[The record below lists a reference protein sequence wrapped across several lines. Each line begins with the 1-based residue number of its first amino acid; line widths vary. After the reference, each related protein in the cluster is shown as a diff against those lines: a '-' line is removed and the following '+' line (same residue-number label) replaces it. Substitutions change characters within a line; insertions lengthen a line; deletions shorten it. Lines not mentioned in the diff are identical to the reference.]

1 MEDYIAIHLNSSEQ
15 PTIEA
20 SVEHTDKLIYDFNKF
35 AMKKRHKAVWIF
47 FYIVIV
53 IAFVGGFYTM
63 FTGDIADGLISVVI
77 GIIGL
82 GFPSLIMKSSARA
95 SNNSIDR
102 QSKHN
107 YKFYREYFAETTCY
121 SIEAVPYSAI
131 EAAYENDAYFFI
143 FIEKNKGF
151 IISKAAFEVNTP
163 FELRKL
169 LKEKLGGKFTV
180 YCKA

>member
-15 PTIEA
+15 PIIEA
-20 SVEHTDKLIYDFNKF
+20 SVEHTEKLIYDFNKF

-63 FTGDIADGLISVVI
+63 FTGDIADGFISVVI

-131 EAAYENDAYFFI
+131 EAAFENDAYFFI

-151 IISKAAFEVNTP
+151 IISKSAIEVNMP
-163 FELRKL
+163 LELRKL
-169 LKEKLGGKFTV
+169 LKEKLGGKFDV
-180 YCKA
+180 CCSK